1 MMARARKED
10 GLAMMSVLLV
20 IFVLVVLSALV
31 LYLSGKEIGLSA
43 VRLLGA
49 QSLNIAEGGAFSG
62 RAGLMALMSADPTG
76 FVLVDQSVGPRLNGW
91 YARGNPAN
99 QNAFG
104 ILDYLTLD
112 GQRFSLNAPANTEWA
127 VFYVN
132 WGLAPRRK
140 LQLVQ
145 IGQNPP
151 PANPLGLG
159 APPVNTLGTGNYS
172 AAVVLRRRQAISSTD
187 PACGAPPGC
196 YIHGPG
202 LDEYEYFYTY
212 EIVSDGRAGPRARR
226 RVTLQQDFSVV
237 VRRENF
243 ARYALFTHE
252 HLTPDGQ
259 PIWFTSRT
267 SFDGP
272 VHTNGEFRFAFFP
285 KFGAP
290 DSLTPCD
297 PNRARST
304 TLTSVSVWTW
314 FNNLGSRVRLQANEN
329 VVNGV
334 RRDAPVLPDCTADVA
349 DDRDNLPAAFTRGF
363 DADLTTPPHD
373 PVVVPANSF
382 SQKGIAIGRDPTNT
396 SPVTNLQIRQAVPEL
411 ADNGTAVPTGIYVPV
426 SDVDADSRSDP
437 GEPLAGGIFVQGDLN
452 SLTLSL
458 GGASNNLA
466 VYTLVQGGQTVT
478 ITVDRVGQTTTVTNT
493 AWASPQTRT
502 FAGVPKGW
510 QGGGSIANA
519 TVIFVEGNVLSL
531 SGTLEEHEQITIA
544 TSGRIDITNHLRYE
558 DPPDV
563 ADPNDNPL
571 NVLGLFSHARD
582 IRIALSAPSDLVIHG
597 VLMAGT
603 PGPND
608 PDPAYN
614 SSVHAVNYNSRPV
627 QGQVHLI
634 GGIIEEYYGAFGTFD
649 PATGNPLTG
658 YGRDFQYDR
667 RMSRGFSPPYFPTTT
682 LFTILE
688 GSSRLTN
695 VRPVWREASP

>member
-1 MMARARKED
+1 
-10 GLAMMSVLLV
+10 
-20 IFVLVVLSALV
+20 
-31 LYLSGKEIGLSA
+31 
-43 VRLLGA
+43 
-49 QSLNIAEGGAFSG
+49 
-62 RAGLMALMSADPTG
+62 
-76 FVLVDQSVGPRLNGW
+76 
-91 YARGNPAN
+91 
-99 QNAFG
+99 
-104 ILDYLTLD
+104 
-112 GQRFSLNAPANTEWA
+112 
-127 VFYVN
+127 
-132 WGLAPRRK
+132 
-140 LQLVQ
+140 
-145 IGQNPP
+145 
-151 PANPLGLG
+151 
-159 APPVNTLGTGNYS
+159 
-172 AAVVLRRRQAISSTD
+172 
-187 PACGAPPGC
+187 
-196 YIHGPG
+196 
-202 LDEYEYFYTY
+202 
-212 EIVSDGRAGPRARR
+212 
-226 RVTLQQDFSVV
+226 
-237 VRRENF
+237 
-243 ARYALFTHE
+243 
-252 HLTPDGQ
+252 
-259 PIWFTSRT
+259 
-267 SFDGP
+267 
-272 VHTNGEFRFAFFP
+272 
-285 KFGAP
+285 
-290 DSLTPCD
+290 
-297 PNRARST
+297 
-304 TLTSVSVWTW
+304 
-314 FNNLGSRVRLQANEN
+314 
-329 VVNGV
+329 
-334 RRDAPVLPDCTADVA
+334 
-349 DDRDNLPAAFTRGF
+349 
-363 DADLTTPPHD
+363 
-373 PVVVPANSF
+373 
-382 SQKGIAIGRDPTNT
+382 
-396 SPVTNLQIRQAVPEL
+396 
-411 ADNGTAVPTGIYVPV
+411 
-426 SDVDADSRSDP
+426 
-437 GEPLAGGIFVQGDLN
+437 
-452 SLTLSL
+452 
-458 GGASNNLA
+458 
-466 VYTLVQGGQTVT
+466 VT

>member
-1 MMARARKED
+1 MMALARKED

-91 YARGNPAN
+91 YAGGNPAN

-196 YIHGPG
+196 YIHRPG

-396 SPVTNLQIRQAVPEL
+396 LPVTNLQIRQAVPEL
-411 ADNGTAVPTGIYVPV
+411 ANNTSAVPTGIYIPV
-426 SDVDADSRSDP
+426 ADVDADSRSDP

-510 QGGGSIANA
+510 QGPGNANGGI
-519 TVIFVEGNVLSL
+519 VFVQGNILSL
-531 SGTLEEHEQITIA
+531 AGTLEEQEQTTVA
-544 TSGRIDITNHLRYE
+544 ASGRIDITSHLRYE
-558 DPPDV
+558 DPPDP

-571 NVLGLFSHARD
+571 NVLGLYSAGND
-582 IRIALSAPSDLVIHG
+582 IRITTAAPNDLVIHA
-597 VLMAGT
+597 VLMAGNV
-603 PGPND
+603 GD
-608 PDPAYN
+608 AVN
-614 SSVHAVNYNSRPV
+614 SSVNVQNYNSGAPRGTV
-627 QGQVHLI
+627 TLL

-649 PATGNPLTG
+649 PATGNPVTG
-658 YGRDFQYDR
+658 YGRAFTYDR
-667 RMSRGFSPPYFPTTT
+667 RMARGFAPPYFPTTN
-682 LFTILE
+682 LFEIVE
-688 GSSRLTN
+688 GDGLAGDRA
-695 VRPVWREASP
+695 VWREATP

>member
-91 YARGNPAN
+91 YAGGNPAN

-396 SPVTNLQIRQAVPEL
+396 LPVTNLQIRQAVPEL
-411 ADNGTAVPTGIYVPV
+411 ANNTSAVPTGIYIPV
-426 SDVDADSRSDP
+426 ADVDADSRSDP

-510 QGGGSIANA
+510 QGPGNANA
-519 TVIFVEGNVLSL
+519 GIVFVQGNILSL
-531 SGTLEEHEQITIA
+531 AGTLEEQEQTTIA
-544 TSGRIDITNHLRYE
+544 ASGRIDITNHLRYE
-558 DPPDV
+558 DPPDP

-571 NVLGLFSHARD
+571 NVLGLYSAGND
-582 IRIALSAPSDLVIHG
+582 IRITTAAPNDLVIHA
-597 VLMAGT
+597 VLMAGNV
-603 PGPND
+603 GD
-608 PDPAYN
+608 AVN
-614 SSVHAVNYNSRPV
+614 SSVNVQNYNSGAPRGTV
-627 QGQVHLI
+627 TLL

-649 PATGNPLTG
+649 PATGNPVTG
-658 YGRDFQYDR
+658 YGRAFTYDR
-667 RMSRGFSPPYFPTTT
+667 RMVRGFAPPYFPTTN
-682 LFTILE
+682 LFEIVE
-688 GSSRLTN
+688 GDGLAGDRA
-695 VRPVWREASP
+695 VWREASP